1 MYINGIEK
9 TWYRFA
15 FKYIYTALTAE
26 QAIWSAMRGNQDI
39 ARNLN
44 AIFMNPKHRLHELYK
59 KTLLQMDADG
69 KIRIFSDCM
78 PGIIDTDDVNN
89 SVFTNIF
96 TEGFS
101 LGEILYDTIY
111 SLLLYTAQQ
120 GPNSQYPIFEK
131 IAIHLRDTDLI
142 WELIVND
149 PRFEEIKNI
158 GVSVVSSRPLTT
170 NKAAEKPEWF
180 KSYLERQIPKNIPF
194 LHFDTGFAGSIPK
207 WMGNQENGWN
217 VASIKLIAANDR
229 GNALKFFSTDA
240 DSEITHSLIVNL
252 FEHNAHRLENID
264 SNIGRYAKIFKKL
277 EELQIKTKELLIFSL
292 MRRMKNPSTVFQELI
307 SIRENIARQTYNIN
321 NEEEEKRFKKMI
333 LTMEIESLRNWQKD
347 SVKKEII
354 ETSARQDP
362 YGIIIE
368 IYNYVMKELKKKL
381 ALPMPSDPSIYQQLR
396 NIIHISDEIELDR
409 FADILKKIDVTN
421 EELINFSEYFN
432 RGSIPYQITF
442 RYSQNMPAF
451 WLMYFAA
458 QDYFEIRK
466 EIGEELARGEHAEQE
481 EILFEIFK
489 DKLAQRLSQYLE
501 EDKIEN
507 MLKNLQNNY
516 WLISSD
522 GYYKK
527 VAPSFYNTDIPEE
540 RHYTNLINRENN
552 LKLLTELAKKK
563 PNVNKINKMLQ
574 DINIFDLDTDILEL
588 IEQHDNIKINNS
600 RIIETLE
607 ELFKSKKIDNNKL
620 ENIINIINE
629 FVEFSEEEIKILEEK
644 IKNIYMNDK
653 TIDVARWLF
662 YLINRINLNVNI
674 DYLEEDFNNYLEELA
689 KRLNNIYK
697 IREHNYFGTL
707 SKYYNFDMEEF
718 IMTKLFEMIQNYNMD
733 EVQQLQYR
741 KFIETLDDR
750 VYSRYIKNYIINHIP
765 KIFINAMKNK
775 DSLMIRKIIK
785 LFYYPMP
792 EISHWNPI
800 QFAVERLYKDTITNL
815 DIDLLI
821 FICEINEKFNLTDRI
836 SYYNGLFQILEKLLT
851 TNKKPDEFV
860 LQKLSEISNKDL
872 ENVLIRDYLSKELNF
887 YISMQY
893 YRSNLHFLYNI
904 FFIINELNLN
914 CEFSNSFIESI
925 QKYIINDE
933 INSITRLIRN
943 LEEIPYSEKIVM
955 QIKYHAL
962 KYLDAGLENMLLP
975 AMYKYSGLDDY
986 YKRLEYYLFVY
997 KSFGTS
1003 THERPIFSQ
1012 ALSKLHDYVQN
1023 APEPERTETIRII
1036 QYLETH

>member
-674 DYLEEDFNNYLEELA
+674 DYLEEDFNNYLEELVSGEVEFFSEEGA

-741 KFIETLDDR
+741 KFIETLD
-750 VYSRYIKNYIINHIP
+750 
-765 KIFINAMKNK
+765 
-775 DSLMIRKIIK
+775 
-785 LFYYPMP
+785 
-792 EISHWNPI
+792 
-800 QFAVERLYKDTITNL
+800 
-815 DIDLLI
+815 
-821 FICEINEKFNLTDRI
+821 DRI